1 MKSLAGFCLVC
12 GILVYSCG
20 ASVLNGYSQPLEWA
34 EFPLLVDAVMIGT
47 LAAIQFLP
55 PFFRRGFENLYVS
68 SWYIIGGLVFSLMSF
83 PMGLS
88 FRNLYP
94 GLQVPLNWTLDS

>member
-1 MKSLAGFCLVC
+1 
-12 GILVYSCG
+12 
-20 ASVLNGYSQPLEWA
+20 
-34 EFPLLVDAVMIGT
+34 MIGGLT

-83 PMGLS
+83 PMGNIVPE
-88 FRNLYP
+88 FIP
-94 GLQVPLNWTLDS
+94 GLQVPPSVDSGFMMLSAFL